1 MKILIMNGPN
11 LNLLGVRE
19 PKIYG
24 TTPFETHL
32 ASLRTEFPSVEFDY
46 YQSNVEGFLIDRL
59 QQAMTD
65 CTDGI
70 VLNAGAL
77 THTSVALLDALRTL
91 NVPVVEV
98 HISNVAAREDF
109 RHRSLIAPACAGS
122 ISGFGLK
129 SYDLAVRALT
139 EKQ

>member
-11 LNLLGVRE
+11 LNLLGIRE
-19 PKIYG
+19 PEIYG

-32 ASLRTEFPSVEFDY
+32 RALEAEFPDVAFDY

-59 QQAMTD
+59 QAAMSDGTE
-65 CTDGI
+65 GI

-91 NVPVVEV
+91 SVPVVEV

-109 RHRSLIAPACAGS
+109 RHRSLIGAACVGS

-129 SYDLAVRALT
+129 SYDLAVRALL
-139 EKQ
+139 EK